1 MGMDISHREVLALD
15 VGVGLSSVEETLTPF
30 EGAQCSVCVRDVV
43 VVEFWRLRRGA
54 LFHCS

>member
-30 EGAQCSVCVRDVV
+30 EGAQCSVC
-43 VVEFWRLRRGA
+43 A
-54 LFHCS
+54 